1 MNDLTWTD
9 GRITSSQDK
18 SGHGNVIYRFYFLE
32 TLQQH
37 TGLSR
42 LWGNNSIAIDVPHT
56 SSETLW

>member
-18 SGHGNVIYRFYFLE
+18 SGHGNVNYR
-32 TLQQH
+32 LQQH

-42 LWGNNSIAIDVPHT
+42 LWSNNSIAIDVPHT

>member
-18 SGHGNVIYRFYFLE
+18 SGHGNVIYRFYFFG

-42 LWGNNSIAIDVPHT
+42 LWSNNSIAIDVPHT